1 MTTDGGSLP
10 QFDKANMFSMGMGGP
25 SVPLMSLPLLMQFT
39 RNVGGKSGMGRRLS
53 ANLFSKVSIIIML
66 RHNASKHLQQGQ

>member
-1 MTTDGGSLP
+1 MTTDGASLP
-10 QFDKANMFSMGMGGP
+10 QLDRSNMFGMGMGGP

-53 ANLFSKVSIIIML
+53 ANLFSKVSKTCDEDYNKFI
-66 RHNASKHLQQGQ
+66 RFYRSY